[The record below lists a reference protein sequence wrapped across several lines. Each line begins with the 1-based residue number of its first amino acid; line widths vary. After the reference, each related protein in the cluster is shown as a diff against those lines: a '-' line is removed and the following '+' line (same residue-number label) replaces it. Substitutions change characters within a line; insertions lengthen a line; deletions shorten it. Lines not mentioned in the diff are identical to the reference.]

1 MTVELL
7 SSTENPIWTCA
18 VAASMCYDS
27 TPSYNTVKGCI
38 KSGHHSVLEHA
49 SFTFRITGV
58 SRSLLAQLTRHRL
71 ASFSVQSQRYCSYA
85 ETDVSFVMPG
95 NDKYLNGEILESA
108 YDSLN
113 AYNQIIAHGHS
124 PENARAVLP
133 NCMPTSLCM
142 TVNLRELATICN
154 QRLCAHAQAEIRQL
168 FAAIKKVLLD
178 CTKFSDED
186 KEIFRLLLVPK
197 CETHPV
203 PYCTEV
209 KSCHKYKYLTE
220 LVK

>member
-18 VAASMCYDS
+18 IAASMCYDS

-85 ETDVSFVMPG
+85 D
-95 NDKYLNGEILESA
+95 D
-108 YDSLN
+108 
-113 AYNQIIAHGHS
+113 
-124 PENARAVLP
+124 
-133 NCMPTSLCM
+133 
-142 TVNLRELATICN
+142 
-154 QRLCAHAQAEIRQL
+154 
-168 FAAIKKVLLD
+168 
-178 CTKFSDED
+178 
-186 KEIFRLLLVPK
+186 
-197 CETHPV
+197 HPV
-203 PYCTEV
+203 YCAYPR
-209 KSCHKYKYLTE
+209 HHYKWWNSGST
-220 LVK
+220 